1 MTDMIAG
8 KLMPQPVS
16 VLSTVLSITFI
27 GRGRK
32 FNPAVLDIFRVR
44 RDNVAEALL
53 WLKENN
59 PKYYGNINIDSSR
72 LNELPVNDVP
82 DEIKINMRQEEYPAF
97 ITTES
102 EGYVSGNNIY
112 EEAGDI
118 SSLPLEDEHT
128 CDNPDVVPLQYLGA
142 MDNEGTKITSRDIL
156 ECGLANLLKQSSNS
170 EMYAIRYGAPTN
182 TFGQPRHGELA
193 DPGRGNYW
201 ERAFPMLYPYGI
213 GGIESDRPVKLSFI
227 EHIRWSLLH
236 CDRRFRQ
243 HETFVFSAFSIQQRR
258 QALMSAKL
266 LTQRKDFPTVERIMR
281 EISLQELQ
289 KAAEEE
295 CMGLKPSNPSIRLLE
310 GKATAVAK
318 RVIGS
323 NAARAQLRSQI
334 ISTSLLLNQPALWL
348 TINPDDYNDPIAQI
362 YAGAEIDMDNFSLT
376 SAPSPT
382 KRAQN
387 IAGDPFAAAQ
397 FFNFTI
403 KTILEKLF
411 GIVATTTRVHSSMG
425 VLGRVQAYFGTV
437 ECQGRGTLHLHMLLW
452 LEGSPPPCE
461 MKERLQ
467 TEEFRLKMATY
478 LQANVRTY
486 LSELHSPEHLK
497 KIPVNPHV
505 AYSRLPNPSKPPDQ
519 LYAELRQLEVA
530 VARSKQMH
538 KCDDSVC
545 KRYDKYGHEYCKRR
559 APWELSEHDTV
570 CSDGTYRTR
579 RTLGY
584 LNGYC
589 PWIAVATK
597 SNHDIKF
604 CSYGSKATGIAFYCT
619 KYMVKGEGRSHNTSS
634 LLAKGLVYY
643 YEETPRNTQLQ
654 NNRDDLIWKAFNIL
668 NREQEVPAP
677 LVVTH
682 LMGWGDVY
690 KSHQY
695 ATIFWMSFVSVIH
708 KFYPQLRWNR
718 EESGNTDPPKDSSG
732 PSAENIDSE
741 HLGERNT
748 SRMVHDEEETIVLQ
762 FDKVG
767 RARPSSQVDDYIY
780 RSRETDNYSLLD
792 YFVGTYE
799 TKILPMRENTLPER
813 QPQLGQENQLLG
825 ETQAIFSVSNNPR
838 SNGRPVHHRICYME
852 LHPCWDTH
860 HRIIRPPQ
868 HNTLPNIIGPAFPR
882 SSDPDQSDRYAA
894 WVLTLLKPWRTM
906 GDLKAIDQSWN
917 EALTAFLKFCD
928 QRTRNVIDNIEHY
941 HVCKTAAEGGQEA
954 ANIVEESQLI
964 DEDIDMEMD
973 EMLDNNTT
981 YSSSMITAEMVAEE
995 KSKALNNRE
1004 MAHGLQ
1010 AVRIG
1015 EAKHIFRT
1023 SKMNVIQ
1030 QRANKGSSEDIEALK
1045 EWKLLL
1051 DRAKKLPLAS
1061 AMENTSSSVVGGR
1074 GNADIMPIELI
1085 GSIVPLQLPRVEAI
1099 QGPLQEQSLPS
1110 LGMDKLLSDQKRAF
1124 EIVRWHLSQ
1133 HLVAADQPYKK
1144 QPGQLLMLLTGAG
1157 GTGKSRVIQTITN
1170 EFKRRGC
1177 EEKLL
1182 KSAYTGIAASLIDG
1196 KTTHHIASIS
1206 VGDSKKVLSVDAK
1219 KKLGILWKE
1228 VDYLVVDECSML
1240 SKPFLAQ
1247 LSRNI
1252 ATAKMEF
1259 NQAVGHLPFGGV
1271 NIILCGDLHQFPP
1284 VAGASKC
1291 ALYHP
1296 VDLKR
1301 DQTNTDSQYG
1311 RATYEKFETVVA
1323 LKEQVRVT
1331 DPVWQAFLDRLR
1343 HGRVKDEDV
1352 AMLKE
1357 LTLTNT
1363 QCCPTDFSSP
1373 KWENCCLIT
1382 PRHAVRN
1389 QWNYAAVTQ
1398 HCQNS
1403 AAQLYISPANDT
1415 VSGKKGRRPL
1425 ALHEQFVAAKS
1436 KCDSRGIGAKNGLP
1450 DEVLLAIGLKVMVTL
1465 NIETDLDIANGA
1477 RGTICDIV
1485 LSPSEPPIDPDEPV
1499 VTLREPPAYILVQ
1512 LDRTRALE
1520 LPGLQKGVVPIV
1532 PATKS
1537 YRISIPVLQ
1546 PTGEVKVISRTVR
1559 RQQLPITPAYA
1570 FTDYRSQGQ
1579 TIPAAIVDIAT
1590 PPTGSGLTLANIYVA
1605 LSRSSGS
1612 DSIRILR
1619 EFDESIFMKP
1629 VDYDLVKED
1638 ERLELLDQ
1646 QTMNWWESLNG
1657 NK

>member
-170 EMYAIRYGAPTN
+170 EMYAI
-182 TFGQPRHGELA
+182 
-193 DPGRGNYW
+193 
-201 ERAFPMLYPYGI
+201 
-213 GGIESDRPVKLSFI
+213 
-227 EHIRWSLLH
+227 
-236 CDRRFRQ
+236 
-243 HETFVFSAFSIQQRR
+243 SAFSIQQRR

-762 FDKVG
+762 FDK
-767 RARPSSQVDDYIY
+767 
-780 RSRETDNYSLLD
+780 
-792 YFVGTYE
+792 
-799 TKILPMRENTLPER
+799 
-813 QPQLGQENQLLG
+813 
-825 ETQAIFSVSNNPR
+825 
-838 SNGRPVHHRICYME
+838 
-852 LHPCWDTH
+852 
-860 HRIIRPPQ
+860 
-868 HNTLPNIIGPAFPR
+868 
-882 SSDPDQSDRYAA
+882 
-894 WVLTLLKPWRTM
+894 
-906 GDLKAIDQSWN
+906 
-917 EALTAFLKFCD
+917 
-928 QRTRNVIDNIEHY
+928 RTRNVIDNIEHY

-1110 LGMDKLLSDQKRAF
+1110 L
-1124 EIVRWHLSQ
+1124 
-1133 HLVAADQPYKK
+1133 
-1144 QPGQLLMLLTGAG
+1144 GAG